1 MQFVFLAVNAIGILL
16 ATIYNASTPDL
27 YPNNAHHTLGWV
39 VTWIMVAQIVM
50 GVITIYTGRQEK
62 KPTYLPVSSEAMA
75 EHHRWQG
82 LRSPQAGRFSNDSG
96 QGTERNTES
105 LRSQSISSSGASEDQ
120 LPSPL
125 QRPTAGESNV
135 ERQGLLRGTKV
146 DQFLSKRIPGML
158 SSRVLR
164 VGQFLYDVVDRTILL
179 VGFAA
184 LTSGI
189 VTYSGLF
196 VSNSRWFYAPP
207 SRVALPTLPVTL
219 EKLYPAFLS
228 TFFFCCVYFRAK
240 LLMWNSDGPWDLQR
254 ARAFHQGRRF
264 LLVRHPDA
272 REVGRLLC

>member
-1 MQFVFLAVNAIGILL
+1 
-16 ATIYNASTPDL
+16 
-27 YPNNAHHTLGWV
+27 
-39 VTWIMVAQIVM
+39 MVAQIVM
-50 GVITIYTGRQEK
+50 GVITIYTGRQEREPK
-62 KPTYLPVSSEAMA
+62 YLPVSSEAMA

-125 QRPTAGESNV
+125 ERPRAGESNV

-146 DQFLSKRIPGML
+146 DQFLSKRIPGMV

-219 EKLYPAFLS
+219 EKLYPAFFVN
-228 TFFFCCVYFRAK
+228 FFFLVYT
-240 LLMWNSDGPWDLQR
+240 LGLS
-254 ARAFHQGRRF
+254 
-264 LLVRHPDA
+264 
-272 REVGRLLC
+272 C